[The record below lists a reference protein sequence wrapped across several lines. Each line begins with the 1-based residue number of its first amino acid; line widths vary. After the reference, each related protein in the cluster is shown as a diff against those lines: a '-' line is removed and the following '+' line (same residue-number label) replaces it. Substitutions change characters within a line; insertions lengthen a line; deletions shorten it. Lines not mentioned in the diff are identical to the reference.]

1 VKHTHQCD
9 GFEVRYTVA
18 DGGYEMYFQVVR
30 DDDDEDGDDGDDGFE
45 PMLHGFIK
53 WDGCINVSMG
63 KSCMQHFCSLEETQD
78 VGRAFAAVYALAAE
92 KIPKWDRLPA
102 DQ

>member
-1 VKHTHQCD
+1 MKHTHQCD

-18 DGGYEMYFQVVR
+18 EEGYYMDFQVVR
-30 DDDDEDGDDGDDGFE
+30 DRDDDTEESE